1 MRHQPL
7 MVFLNDGAVGT
18 LGSLLS
24 GGQDSFGKPLKFK
37 LNAETGTYE
46 AQGSDRKIYYIDT
59 MAGPARV
66 SVAQMPSDAY
76 VEAVREASDDPD
88 AEVRP
93 SKDLPSAPA
102 ATLDDVMQKD
112 AYGDSKFNRIQVK
125 PQKAEDVKAEI
136 EKADSEYKSKSKQ
149 EGSETKSQQ
158 TQQQRT
164 QTTTTTQTRR

>member
-1 MRHQPL
+1 

-112 AYGDSKFNRIQVK
+112 AYGDKFNRIQVK
-125 PQKAEDVKAEI
+125 AQKPEDVKAEI

-149 EGSETKSQQ
+149 EGSETKS
-158 TQQQRT
+158 TQSKP
-164 QTTTTTQTRR
+164 TTTTQTTTRR